1 VKTRRIIIPLDGST
15 LAESAGRAAR
25 SRKADLIVIG
35 THGRLGLARL
45 LLGSVASRVVA
56 LSCPLPSVAR
66 AVSRPLTLRW
76 RLPMKRMAWT
86 ATAVALAVLV
96 LGPAHA
102 QPGRPG
108 SGLTPDDDRMQ
119 QMMNMMQDVQEQMR
133 GMQGRMQ
140 GMQGMGSMHG
150 GMGQMMAMMAQM
162 QGMMQQHRDQIRMP
176 CPMTAPPT
184 PK

>member
-1 VKTRRIIIPLDGST
+1 
-15 LAESAGRAAR
+15 
-25 SRKADLIVIG
+25 
-35 THGRLGLARL
+35 
-45 LLGSVASRVVA
+45 
-56 LSCPLPSVAR
+56 
-66 AVSRPLTLRW
+66 
-76 RLPMKRMAWT
+76 MKRMAWT
-86 ATAVALAVLV
+86 ATVVALAALV

-108 SGLTPDDDRMQ
+108 GGLSPDDERMQ
-119 QMMNMMQDVQEQMR
+119 QMMKMMQDVQEQMR

-150 GMGQMMAMMAQM
+150 GMGQMTTMMAQM
-162 QGMMQQHRDQIRMP
+162 QDMMQQHRDQIRAQ